1 MALNIFEQYGIKEV
15 ANVYFEA
22 LEADSLAN
30 VAVGD
35 IVLYLDTLKVSTIET
50 TAENTEATGGWGN
63 PSLIMWDFGK
73 EINITLEDALIS
85 MESLRFMLGGAIK
98 EATAGS
104 KVSVRR
110 TIEGIT
116 VSANTAPTLKDPL
129 TGNNVTLPVEYRYIN
144 LTTGARGTVNA
155 NVSLN
160 AAANDRIRYFWTEE
174 RDGTPGNEAVQVTIS
189 PSTFPGTYRVIG
201 DTLIRNTNGKDSA
214 FQFVID
220 KAKVNSEVTITLEA
234 KTFGLF
240 KLCELLETVAA

>member
-98 EATAGS
+98 EATAED
-104 KVSVRR
+104 KVTTRR
-110 TIEGIT
+110 TAEGIT
-116 VSANTAPTLKDPL
+116 VSANNVPTLKDPL
-129 TGNNVTLPVEYRYIN
+129 TGANLTLPTTYRYIN
-144 LTTGARGTVNA
+144 LTTGKRGTVTGGTG
-155 NVSLN
+155 LN
-160 AAANDRIRYFWTEE
+160 IAANDRVRYFWTEE
-174 RDGTPGNEAVQVTIS
+174 RDGTTGNEAVQVTIS